1 MGLYFSLLFDY
12 ATNFS
17 RLFSTHQL
25 CIFWDTAQSSMVG
38 LSGTVLEICQKKL
51 LFILYRDD
59 LRNVLGP
66 VDLTQESEADGLE
79 HCLLMNG
86 LALQVLF
93 CDVYTLVDKLRL
105 INISCPSSHN
115 QTIWGFSTSPN
126 LFRKGS
132 LRGGYQVTERVLESC
147 NLRDCVS
154 LVNINSRLVI
164 IYKFRLSLSLIKQS
178 LNLH

>member
-25 CIFWDTAQSSMVG
+25 CIFWDTAQSSLVG

-51 LFILYRDD
+51 LFILYRND

-66 VDLTQESEADGLE
+66 VDLTQESEADELE
-79 HCLLMNG
+79 HCLFKNG
-86 LALQVLF
+86 LVLQVLF
-93 CDVYTLVDKLRL
+93 CDVYTLVDKLHL

-115 QTIWGFSTSPN
+115 QTIWGSALPQTCFA
-126 LFRKGS
+126 KGAS
-132 LRGGYQVTERVLESC
+132 GEDIRSQKEYLKAATFGIVWV
-147 NLRDCVS
+147 
-154 LVNINSRLVI
+154 
-164 IYKFRLSLSLIKQS
+164 
-178 LNLH
+178 